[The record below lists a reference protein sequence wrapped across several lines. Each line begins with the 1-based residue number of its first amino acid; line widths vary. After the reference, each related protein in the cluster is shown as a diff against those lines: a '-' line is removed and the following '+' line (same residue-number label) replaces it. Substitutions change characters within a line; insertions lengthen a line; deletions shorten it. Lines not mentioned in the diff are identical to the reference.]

1 MSLTI
6 VRIPAAAANQ
16 PARPIRRT
24 PVGAVDHHMG
34 GYLLGTDG
42 MFQKPSTGY
51 STNYGIGLGADGKVR
66 VSEYVAP
73 DLVAWGNGNTDMNT
87 RAVSIEHANDRAKYP
102 DLSAKPTAEVH
113 EASALL
119 HAQLAVR
126 FDWRIAGKLQLVYAE
141 LSDYPKI
148 GPHFYDRAIPG
159 FGRDFNVIPHRA
171 VAKKTCP
178 EHLDV
183 RWIVDRANHII
194 REGFDDTPTNPT
206 ATEGD
211 DVSFADQIKHKT
223 VDAPAV
229 VVLADTLLGVQ
240 QSATKLDELL
250 RLAGQSDWTKHRDV
264 DAPNDVIDAD
274 TLTAAQNANSRLDA
288 LEPLV
293 RAIADKLGV

>member
-6 VRIPAAAANQ
+6 VRIPAASANQ
-16 PARPIRRT
+16 PARPIRRI

-51 STNYGIGLGADGKVR
+51 STNYGIGLGSDGKVR

-87 RAVSIEHANDRAKYP
+87 RAVSIEHANDRSKYP
-102 DLSAKPTAEVH
+102 DLSAKPTEEVH
-113 EASALL
+113 EASAQL

-126 FDWRIAGKLQLVYAE
+126 FDWRIGGKLQLVYAE

-159 FGRDFNVIPHRA
+159 FGREFNVIPHRA

-194 REGFDDTPTNPT
+194 NEGAPSSEEDLTIMDKATREYFDKEFQTVRERIESTRVVAEEARVRGENG
-206 ATEGD
+206 ENK
-211 DVSFADQIKHKT
+211 ADLALRTLGVKDEQFPK
-223 VDAPAV
+223 PAV
-229 VVLADTLLGVQ
+229 PR
-240 QSATKLDELL
+240 EF
-250 RLAGQSDWTKHRDV
+250 
-264 DAPNDVIDAD
+264 
-274 TLTAAQNANSRLDA
+274 
-288 LEPLV
+288 
-293 RAIADKLGV
+293 

>member
-6 VRIPAAAANQ
+6 VRIPAASVNQ
-16 PARPIRRT
+16 PARPIRRI

-51 STNYGIGLGADGKVR
+51 STNYGIGLGSDGKVR

-87 RAVSIEHANDRAKYP
+87 RAVSIEHANDRSKYP
-102 DLSAKPTAEVH
+102 DLSAKPTEEVH
-113 EASALL
+113 EASAQL

-126 FDWRIAGKLQLVYAE
+126 FDWRIGGKLQLVYAE

-159 FGRDFNVIPHRA
+159 FGREFNVIPHRA

-194 REGFDDTPTNPT
+194 NEGAP
-206 ATEGD
+206 ASEGD
-211 DVSFADQIKHKT
+211 EEMALTEEELEERFGT
-223 VDAPAV
+223 VRSRIESTREVAEDARV
-229 VVLADTLLGVQ
+229 RSENLENKVDL
-240 QSATKLDELL
+240 LL
-250 RLAGQSDWTKHRDV
+250 RLQ
-264 DAPNDVIDAD
+264 
-274 TLTAAQNANSRLDA
+274 
-288 LEPLV
+288 
-293 RAIADKLGV
+293 GVKDDQFPKPAVARKF